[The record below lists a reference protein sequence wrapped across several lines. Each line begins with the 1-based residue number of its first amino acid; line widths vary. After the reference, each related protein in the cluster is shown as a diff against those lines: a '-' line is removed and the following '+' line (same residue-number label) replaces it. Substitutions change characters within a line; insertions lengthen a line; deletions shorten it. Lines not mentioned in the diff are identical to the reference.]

1 MSFVFVS
8 KGNAINIADIKSKKC
23 ENMEKISSHLIFY
36 AHVKSLSTILV
47 TQSSIEGF
55 CASSP

>member
-23 ENMEKISSHLIFY
+23 ENMKKFSSHLMFY
-36 AHVKSLSTILV
+36 AHVKSLSTR
-47 TQSSIEGF
+47 
-55 CASSP
+55 